1 MKESNR
7 KPNPAKTNDFDE
19 DLFAAPTAE
28 REKMELREER
38 LQVDK
43 HEVPR
48 GEVSLEKDVVEDKK
62 SIDIPV
68 SREEVCVERRPV
80 TDAENDARDVSMED
94 DKESIRIP
102 VTEERLDVK
111 KEPVVKEEVVIEK
124 KQKQDIETVVEDT
137 VKREEAHLEEEGD
150 PEVKER
156 FTDDHKDNL

>member
-1 MKESNR
+1 MKIYLQH
-7 KPNPAKTNDFDE
+7 T
-19 DLFAAPTAE
+19 TAE

-68 SREEVCVERRPV
+68 SREEVHVERRPV
-80 TDAENDARDVSMED
+80 TDAENDARDVSMKD

-137 VKREEAHLEEEGD
+137 VKCEEAHLEEEGD
-150 PEVKER
+150 PEVKEK
-156 FTDDHKDNL
+156 FTDDHKDHL